1 MQKFFENWADFLQE
15 TQISVSLT
23 DFVPKDSLNTKIWK
37 TPNQLRPEISEKL
50 AKIAKNFLEDL
61 GLDSITISDITFT
74 GSLANYNWSDYSDID
89 LHVMVDYQQVD
100 ENVDL
105 VREFFRG
112 KIGIWNRI
120 HDIRIFDHEVEI
132 YVQDDKE
139 KHVSSG
145 VYSIMRDRWL
155 ITPFKQE
162 VDLDWKSV
170 EMKYSMLTK
179 LIDDVETLFATARYD
194 EAYAF
199 ASKIKEKIR
208 KFRRCGL
215 EHGGE
220 YSIENL
226 AFKMLRR
233 SGQLE
238 RLSNITLQSY
248 DQMMSISGDF
258 TKSWINYANSE

>member
-15 TQISVSLT
+15 TQKSVNIT
-23 DFVPKDSLNTKIWK
+23 DFTPKDNLNTNIWK
-37 TPNQLRPEISEKL
+37 SSSQLKPEISEKL
-50 AKIAKNFLEDL
+50 AKIARNFLEGV
-61 GLDSITISDITFT
+61 GLDSIVISDITFT

-89 LHVMVDYQQVD
+89 LHIMVDYEQID
-100 ENVDL
+100 ENTDL

-112 KIGIWNRI
+112 KIGIWNRM

-155 ITPFKQE
+155 ITPFKKE
-162 VDLDWKSV
+162 IDLDWKSI
-170 EMKYSMLTK
+170 EMKYSMLTR
-179 LIDDVETLFATARYD
+179 LIDDVEMLYGTSRYD
-194 EAYAF
+194 EAYTF
-199 ASKIKEKIR
+199 ADKIKEKIR
-208 KFRRCGL
+208 KFRKCGL

-238 RLSNITLQSY
+238 RLSNITIQSY
-248 DQMMSISGDF
+248 DQMMSLSGDF
-258 TKSWINYANSE
+258 ARNWMDFANAE